1 MLISEVI
8 AYSSDRAVF
17 VGAGLT
23 ISINFD
29 KFFFTLSDE
38 SRAGAFCFQQS
49 LINLTMDSRTCKI
62 ILLLTLRL
70 LKTPNMKI

>member
-1 MLISEVI
+1 MLTSDITAS
-8 AYSSDRAVF
+8 SSDKAIF

-23 ISINFD
+23 NSINFD

-49 LINLTMDSRTCKI
+49 FINLTIDSSTCKNMQ
-62 ILLLTLRL
+62 LL
-70 LKTPNMKI
+70 